1 MKRDVIRRKAIEP
14 KSGADHDADPRD
26 GGVQSVDRALSII
39 ETLAEDDEGYRL
51 SDLAIRTGLSTS
63 TVHRLLATLENRRFV
78 QFDRTESKW
87 HVGARAFTVGATFA
101 RRRNFT
107 AQAVPYLRK
116 LRDLTR
122 ETANLA
128 VVDDEFII
136 VLTRMESREIM
147 RSLTKVGG
155 RVAMVASGVGKAVLA
170 TYSDADV
177 SAIIRHHGMPRLTEK
192 SIVRPGDL
200 FKELEKV
207 RPPGFCHRRRG
218 SLHGPALHRRRG
230 LQRLQRAAGGDFRLG
245 HDQPPDRRSPARARP
260 DRARGGGGAD
270 GRARRRDAGSE
281 TRPETG
287 FAARH
292 CPPRKLG
299 LAARAPR
306 HRYIHPSLSM
316 ARLRGTMS
324 SDSTIG
330 ESHAF

>member
-1 MKRDVIRRKAIEP
+1 M
-14 KSGADHDADPRD
+14 
-26 GGVQSVDRALSII
+26 QSVDRALSII

-63 TVHRLLATLENRRFV
+63 TVHRLLATLESRRFV

-87 HVGARAFTVGATFA
+87 HVGARSFTVGATFA
-101 RRRNFT
+101 RRRNFS

-128 VVDDEFII
+128 VVDDEFIV

-170 TYSDADV
+170 TYSDEDV

-192 SIVRPGDL
+192 SIVRPGEL

-207 RPPGFCHRRRG
+207 RRQGFADRRRG
-218 SLHGPALHRRRG
+218 SLHGPALHRRR
-230 LQRLQRAAGGDFRLG
+230 RLQ
-245 HDQPPDRRSPARARP
+245 
-260 DRARGGGGAD
+260 
-270 GRARRRDAGSE
+270 
-281 TRPETG
+281 
-287 FAARH
+287 
-292 CPPRKLG
+292 
-299 LAARAPR
+299 
-306 HRYIHPSLSM
+306 
-316 ARLRGTMS
+316 
-324 SDSTIG
+324 
-330 ESHAF
+330 

>member
-1 MKRDVIRRKAIEP
+1 MKREAIRRKAIEP
-14 KSGADHDADPRD
+14 KTTTEHEAESRD
-26 GGVQSVDRALSII
+26 GGVQSVDRALTII

-78 QFDRTESKW
+78 QFDRIESKW

-128 VVDDEFII
+128 VVDDEFIV

-207 RPPGFCHRRRG
+207 RR
-218 SLHGPALHRRRG
+218 
-230 LQRLQRAAGGDFRLG
+230 Q
-245 HDQPPDRRSPARARP
+245 
-260 DRARGGGGAD
+260 
-270 GRARRRDAGSE
+270 
-281 TRPETG
+281 G
-287 FAARH
+287 FAIDDEEACMGLR
-292 CPPRKLG
+292 CIAAVVYNDCSEP
-299 LAARAPR
+299 LAA
-306 HRYIHPSLSM
+306 ISVSGM
-316 ARLRGTMS
+316 TSRLTDDRLPMLGQTVREVAAQLTVALGGTMPAAKS
-324 SDSTIG
+324 
-330 ESHAF
+330 A